1 MSFDKLDIKDNT
13 ARDGRACI
21 LVCNIVGKD
30 LQKVKNCAMILGIR
44 DQIILNTK
52 NGDTV
57 IKDVLDNNI
66 NTECEDGRKERAIIF
81 NSIPPAKMNIFI
93 ENLKKVRVNNV
104 LKAVVTETSIEW
116 TVNEVIS
123 NLVAERIAIKQGN
136 FNDLHT
142 K

>member
-1 MSFDKLDIKDNT
+1 MSFDKLDIKDST
-13 ARDGRACI
+13 AREGRACI
-21 LVCNIVGKD
+21 LLCNLAGKD

-44 DQIILNTK
+44 DQIILNSK
-52 NGDTV
+52 NGNTV

-81 NSIPPAKMNIFI
+81 NAIPPAKMNIFI

-104 LKAVVTETSIEW
+104 LKAVVTETSIDW
-116 TVNEVIS
+116 TVNEVLS
-123 NLVAERIAIKQGN
+123 NLVAEHIAISKGDFTDQ
-136 FNDLHT
+136 HS

>member
-13 ARDGRACI
+13 TREGRACI
-21 LVCNIVGKD
+21 LLCNLGGKD

-44 DQIILNTK
+44 DQIILNSK
-52 NGDTV
+52 NGNTV

-81 NSIPPAKMNIFI
+81 NAIPPAKMNIFI

-104 LKAVVTETSIEW
+104 LKAVVTETSIDW
-116 TVNEVIS
+116 TVNEVLS
-123 NLVAERIAIKQGN
+123 NLVAERIAISKGDFTDQ
-136 FNDLHT
+136 HS

>member
-1 MSFDKLDIKDNT
+1 MSFDKLDIKDST
-13 ARDGRACI
+13 AREGRACI
-21 LVCNIVGKD
+21 LLCNLAGKD

-44 DQIILNTK
+44 DQIILNIK
-52 NGDTV
+52 NGNTV

-81 NSIPPAKMNIFI
+81 NAIPPAKMNIFI

-104 LKAVVTETSIEW
+104 LKAVVTETSIDW
-116 TVNEVIS
+116 TVNEVLS
-123 NLVAERIAIKQGN
+123 NLVAERIAISKGDFTDQ
-136 FNDLHT
+136 HS

>member
-1 MSFDKLDIKDNT
+1 MSFNKLDIKDNS
-13 ARDGRACI
+13 ARKGRACI
-21 LVCNIVGKD
+21 LVCNLAGKD

-44 DQIILNTK
+44 DQIILSSK
-52 NGDTV
+52 NGNTV

-81 NSIPPAKMNIFI
+81 NAIPPAKMNIFI

-116 TVNEVIS
+116 TVNEVLS
-123 NLVAERIAIKQGN
+123 NLLAERVAISKGDFTDQ
-136 FNDLHT
+136 HS